1 MIKRILSDK
10 KLLTDIIL
18 IGVLLAVGISGL
30 IIWSLTSVG
39 GNTVVVSVGG
49 RTVAEYPL
57 EIDGIYFLNGGTN
70 ILVIEDGYA
79 YIREANC
86 PGYQD
91 CVERGRISM
100 VGESIVCLPNELVV
114 EITGE
119 GEELIQ

>member
-49 RTVAEYPL
+49 KTVAEYPL

-91 CVERGRISM
+91 CVMHEKINGTGI
-100 VGESIVCLPNELVV
+100 GQDIVCSPNRVHVYIE
-114 EITGE
+114 
-119 GEELIQ
+119 QK